1 MKTVIKTTIILTLV
15 LFLSLSAAAQVSYDS
30 DKSVDFS
37 KYKTYSFLGW
47 QKDSNKQINDLD
59 KQTLEQAFKNEFD
72 SRGMQYVKENGQMA
86 VALYLVVDAKQS
98 VTAYTDYTG
107 GLGYGVGYGG
117 YRSWG
122 VGYYGGVGMGT
133 ATTSYD
139 TYDYQEGT
147 LIMSCYDE
155 KTKHLLWQ
163 GTYKGVVQ
171 AKAQKRDKTIPKHVK
186 QLMRNYPIEPMKK

>member
-1 MKTVIKTTIILTLV
+1 
-15 LFLSLSAAAQVSYDS
+15 
-30 DKSVDFS
+30 
-37 KYKTYSFLGW
+37 
-47 QKDSNKQINDLD
+47 
-59 KQTLEQAFKNEFD
+59 
-72 SRGMQYVKENGQMA
+72 MA
-86 VALYLVVDAKQS
+86 IALYLVVDAKQS

-107 GLGYGVGYGG
+107 GLGYGGMMP
-117 YRSWG
+117 WG

-155 KTKHLLWQ
+155 ASKHLLWQ

-171 AKAQKRDKTIPKHVK
+171 AKAQKRNKTIPKHGK
-186 QLMRNYPIEPMKK
+186 QLMRNYPIEPIKK

>member
-1 MKTVIKTTIILTLV
+1 MKTVIKTTTMFALI
-15 LFLSLSAAAQVSYDS
+15 LFLSLGAVSQVSYDS

-47 QKDSNKQINDLD
+47 QKDSTKLIDDLD
-59 KQTLEQAFKNEFD
+59 KQRIQDAFTNEFE

-86 VALYLVVDAKQS
+86 IALYLVVDAKQS

-107 GLGYGVGYGG
+107 GLGYGGM
-117 YRSWG
+117 RPWG

-133 ATTSYD
+133 ATTTYN

-147 LIMSCYDE
+147 LILSCYDE
-155 KTKHLLWQ
+155 ASKHLLWQ
-163 GTYKGVVQ
+163 GTYKGVIQ
-171 AKAQKRDKTIPKHVK
+171 AKAQKREKTIPRHVK
-186 QLMRNYPIEPMKK
+186 QLMRNYPIEPIKK

>member
-1 MKTVIKTTIILTLV
+1 MKTVIKTTTILTLV
-15 LFLSLSAAAQVSYDS
+15 LFLSLSAVSQVSYDS
-30 DKSVDFS
+30 DKSADFS

-59 KQTLEQAFKNEFD
+59 KQTLEEAFKNEFE
-72 SRGMQYVKENGQMA
+72 SRGMQYVSKNGEMA

-107 GLGYGVGYGG
+107 GMGYGG
-117 YRSWG
+117 VRPWG

-133 ATTSYD
+133 ATTSYN

-155 KTKHLLWQ
+155 NTKHLLWQ

-171 AKAQKRDKTIPKHVK
+171 AKAQKRDKTIPKHVH
-186 QLMRNYPIEPMKK
+186 QLMRNYPIEPIKK

>member
-1 MKTVIKTTIILTLV
+1 MKTVIKTTTILTLV
-15 LFLSLSAAAQVSYDS
+15 LFLSLSAVSQVSYDS

-59 KQTLEQAFKNEFD
+59 KQSLEQAFKNEFE
-72 SRGMQYVKENGQMA
+72 SRGMQYVSENGQMA

-107 GLGYGVGYGG
+107 GLGYGGVG
-117 YRSWG
+117 SWG
-122 VGYYGGVGMGT
+122 IGYYGGVGMGMGSS
-133 ATTSYD
+133 TTSYN

-155 KTKHLLWQ
+155 ESKHLLWQ